1 MFTIWGRISPG
12 WAEIKVTA
20 PRDTKIT
27 LKFAEMLYDDGTIN
41 QENLRWAENR
51 DIYFCK
57 GDGEE
62 TFEPHFTYHGFRY
75 VQLEGVTPDMCSITC
90 KVVRS
95 AVRRTGEFSCSDEM
109 LNRIQT
115 AVLWT
120 EESNLHSVPTDCPQR
135 DRAPGDGQ
143 TTYLC
148 APRKQSTI
156 SAWALSTANG

>member
-1 MFTIWGRISPG
+1 MTGYKRVLALITALLIPASLSSCANGPGAVSYTHLMKPVSVNQPKEGLYVSDMGQNFAG

-75 VQLEGVTPDMCSITC
+75 VQLEGCLLYTS
-90 KVVRS
+90 
-95 AVRRTGEFSCSDEM
+95 F
-109 LNRIQT
+109 
-115 AVLWT
+115 
-120 EESNLHSVPTDCPQR
+120 
-135 DRAPGDGQ
+135 
-143 TTYLC
+143 
-148 APRKQSTI
+148 
-156 SAWALSTANG
+156 